1 MPYTNTTRRD
11 RAEAAGLDEGQD
23 DEQAAHELDE
33 EEEPD
38 PEEGIAGVNESK
50 PGNCLMFVTPFRI
63 VVENIA
69 VVWGIVA
76 EKHKFFVVKK
86 ALTTEIV

>member
-1 MPYTNTTRRD
+1 MPYTNTTWRD

-23 DEQAAHELDE
+23 DEQTAHELDE

-69 VVWGIVA
+69 VVWV
-76 EKHKFFVVKK
+76 
-86 ALTTEIV
+86 